1 MQLSSILTWALF
13 LTSLIGWW
21 CLIGTTVEQQSSR
34 KEKIIGS
41 ERSKKNLSSCISCF
55 RCNRL
60 STTVQF
66 DQSISQALCS
76 DLNKLQSKPGKLDP
90 NLVRRESV
98 IFRTP
103 SQSPQDSPR
112 NSPPR
117 EISESSIESS
127 VFVDSPTMDETV
139 ASVKLKLKKVENIIR
154 KLPLASFG
162 LSDVEIFDDH
172 MTSLYDAM
180 EDFLASVD
188 VLCVRYE
195 TELGEAN
202 VQEWET
208 KKTTLETT
216 VVTYQTG
223 MRKKAF
229 DLKASVPAPAS
240 REDDV
245 DDLDIRMQ
253 TLTLRKK
260 EIEIQEKT
268 LVAKEK
274 EIVEAKNRAIAKANK
289 LGLS

>member
-41 ERSKKNLSSCISCF
+41 ERSKKNLSCLSCF

-66 DQSISQALCS
+66 DQSISQALSS
-76 DLNKLQSKPGKLDP
+76 DLSKIQSKPGKLDP

-98 IFRTP
+98 ILRTP

-117 EISESSIESS
+117 ETSESESSIESS

-139 ASVKLKLKKVENIIR
+139 ASVKIKLKKVEHIMK
-154 KLPLASFG
+154 KLPLESFG
-162 LSDVEIFDDH
+162 LSDVGIFDNH
-172 MTSLYDAM
+172 MKSLDDAM
-180 EDFLASVD
+180 ENFLASVD

-208 KKTTLETT
+208 KKTALETT
-216 VVTYQTG
+216 VVT
-223 MRKKAF
+223 
-229 DLKASVPAPAS
+229 S
-240 REDDV
+240 
-245 DDLDIRMQ
+245 
-253 TLTLRKK
+253 LTK
-260 EIEIQEKT
+260 
-268 LVAKEK
+268 LV
-274 EIVEAKNRAIAKANK
+274 
-289 LGLS
+289 